1 MPSYGRYNRRRRM
14 LAVKSATKSNT
25 PRRKN
30 YNKKPKVSFAKKVNA
45 VIARNVENKYSSTI
59 LYKEPVM
66 TNLVSTDNQGA
77 ILSDAYTFFNWQP
90 GSSAQAMTTIAQGAA
105 VNQRIGNKIKI
116 KRWIIKGL
124 IQPNDAYNNVPSTTG
139 TPAGGGQPA
148 VQPVNGKLIN
158 SATGYIDIYLGKLTL
173 NTAPIPNTLQSFF
186 QSGNTD
192 VTPVGNAQEQL
203 YNINKDLYKIYY
215 HKRFKM
221 GYSITTSQ
229 VNQNSQYL
237 AVQGTQSQSND
248 FGLTRSFGFDVTKY
262 ILKNHSLKF
271 DEISTIALDAN
282 MENLTLFAI
291 WHPAV
296 GSVSRTTPVLGD
308 VTVTSK
314 SFYELNCMSYFEY
327 EDA

>member
-1 MPSYGRYNRRRRM
+1 
-14 LAVKSATKSNT
+14 
-25 PRRKN
+25 
-30 YNKKPKVSFAKKVNA
+30 
-45 VIARNVENKYSSTI
+45 
-59 LYKEPVM
+59 M
-66 TNLVSTDNQGA
+66 TNLVTTDSGGS
-77 ILSDAYTFFNWQP
+77 ILADEYTFFNWVA
-90 GSSAQAMTTIAQGAA
+90 GSSSNAMTTITQGPA

-116 KRWIIKGL
+116 KRWIIKGI
-124 IQPNDAYNNVPSTTG
+124 IQPNNAYDNTPSTAG

-158 SATGYIDIYLGKLTL
+158 TGTGYIDIYFGKLTL
-173 NTAPIPNTLQSFF
+173 NNSAIPDTLQSFF

-192 VTPVGNAQEQL
+192 ITPTGNTQEQL
-203 YNINKDLYKIYY
+203 YNINRDLYKIYY

-221 GYSITTSQ
+221 GATALSTIG
-229 VNQNSQYL
+229 
-237 AVQGTQSQSND
+237 GTFGVGTNTNLGVTIGQSND

-271 DEISTIALDAN
+271 DEISTIALDSN

-291 WHPAV
+291 FHPVV
-296 GSVSRTTPVLGD
+296 GNVSRTTPVLGN
-308 VTVTSK
+308 VSVYSK